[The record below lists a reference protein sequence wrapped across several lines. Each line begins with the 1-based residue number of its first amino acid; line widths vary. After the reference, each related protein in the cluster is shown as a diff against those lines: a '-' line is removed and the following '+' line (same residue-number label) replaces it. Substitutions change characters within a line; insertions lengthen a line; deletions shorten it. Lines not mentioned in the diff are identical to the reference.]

1 MKINLILILSIFFL
15 GCNSNTQNKN
25 DRARKLTGKQVVEQL
40 EHLKFFD
47 LTSKSEIP
55 LEKNEVEKSY
65 DKYDFFDGAIR
76 GETLEYVDNRF
87 VFIDCEE
94 LFESGGLI
102 NYLKIVKPIFEKL
115 GLNLEYSNEKEKQ
128 TESYYKHTIQING
141 KEYIAF
147 DGNFSDFDW
156 DIAYVKFIE
165 ILNEELKLQKS
176 DEKFYPIS
184 SENDGKMVLLSAK
197 QFDFIKVNYPDDKQN
212 PKSIEVW
219 KKEREL
225 K

>member
-1 MKINLILILSIFFL
+1 MRINLISILFIFLL

-25 DRARKLTGKQVVEQL
+25 DRAQKLTGKQVVEQL
-40 EHLKFFD
+40 EHLHFFD
-47 LTSKSEIP
+47 LTSKSEIL

-87 VFIDCEE
+87 VFIDCEK

-102 NYLKIVKPIFEKL
+102 DYLKIVKPIFEKL
-115 GLNLEYSNEKEKQ
+115 GLNLKYSNEKEKQ

-147 DGNFSDFDW
+147 DGNFSDLDW

-165 ILNEELKLQKS
+165 MLNDELKLQKS

-184 SENDGKMVLLSAK
+184 SENDGKMVLLSSK
-197 QFDFIKVNYPDDKQN
+197 QFDFIKANYPDDKQN

-219 KKEREL
+219 KKDRDL